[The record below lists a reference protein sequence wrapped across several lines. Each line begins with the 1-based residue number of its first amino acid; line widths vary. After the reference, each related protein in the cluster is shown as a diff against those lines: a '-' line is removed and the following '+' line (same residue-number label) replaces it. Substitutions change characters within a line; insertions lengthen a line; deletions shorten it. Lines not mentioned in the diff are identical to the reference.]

1 MKPRDIKII
10 QSVLEVIK
18 EPIKVTEI
26 YHKAKELFEKGE
38 ITNMF
43 DCGGETPHQSV
54 SSYIYTAL
62 NKGEELPFLKA
73 QEKPVLIALKDA
85 PKEPVL
91 SAEKISTPSVKIA
104 HERDLHPF
112 LTYMAINNE
121 NLKCY
126 TKTIFHE
133 ESSKSIKGMDRWL
146 YPDMVGVRFLHA
158 EWSNENL
165 IAFSKKFDTLPVKLV
180 SFELKK
186 EISVHNCRE
195 CYFQAISN
203 SSWAN
208 EGYLVGHHV
217 DTHNLKLMDLLK
229 RLHASFGIGVIDLRT
244 NEDKSAILLNAKYKE
259 KIDYTM
265 AQELSDKNKKFSGF
279 LKSVVDYDPDFPNRY
294 KDEFDEVKK
303 KEELYPITHNF
314 LFKNALSGF
323 VRAFQKPQIKR

>member
-1 MKPRDIKII
+1 MKPQDIEIV
-10 QSVLEVIK
+10 QSVLEITR
-18 EPIKVTEI
+18 PISPTEV
-26 YHKAKELFEKGE
+26 YDKAKELFEKGE
-38 ITNMF
+38 IEKMF
-43 DCGGETPHQSV
+43 DCGGKTPHQSV
-54 SSYIYTAL
+54 SAPIYKAL
-62 NKGEELPFLKA
+62 KKGEELPFFKV
-73 QEKPVLIALKDA
+73 QENPALIALKGTA
-85 PKEPVL
+85 KELGLNAQKP
-91 SAEKISTPSVKIA
+91 SAPSVKIA

-133 ESSKSIKGMDRWL
+133 ESSKSPKGMDRWL

-203 SSWAN
+203 SSN
-208 EGYLVGHHV
+208 EGYLVGCHI
-217 DTHNLKLMDLLK
+217 DTHNPQLMDLLK

-244 NEDKSAILLNAKYKE
+244 DEDKSTILLNAKYKE
-259 KIDYTM
+259 KIDYTV
-265 AQELSDKNKKFSGF
+265 ASELSAKNPKFSGF

-294 KDEFDEVKK
+294 KDEFDEIKK
-303 KEELYPITHNF
+303 KEELYPNPS
-314 LFKNALSGF
+314 LSF
-323 VRAFQKPQIKR
+323 

>member
-1 MKPRDIKII
+1 MKPQDVEIV
-10 QSVLEVIK
+10 QSVLEITG
-18 EPIKVTEI
+18 PIKPTEV
-26 YHKAKELFEKGE
+26 YDKAKELFEKGE

-43 DCGGETPHQSV
+43 DYGGNTPDRSV
-54 SSYIYTAL
+54 SASIYTAL

-73 QEKPVLIALKDA
+73 QEKPVLIALKSA
-85 PKEPVL
+85 AKEPGLNIEKPGVS
-91 SAEKISTPSVKIA
+91 SAKIA
-104 HERDLHPF
+104 HNEIMHERDLHPF
-112 LTYMAINNE
+112 LTYMAYYNE

-133 ESSKSIKGMDRWL
+133 ESVKSPKGTDRWL

-158 EWSNENL
+158 ELSNENL

-186 EISVHNCRE
+186 EISVNNCRE

-208 EGYLVGHHV
+208 EGYLVGRHI
-217 DTHNLKLMDLLK
+217 DTHNPQLMDLLK

-244 NEDKSAILLNAKYKE
+244 DENKSAILLNAKYKE
-259 KIDYTM
+259 KIDYTV
-265 AQELSDKNKKFSGF
+265 ALELSDKNPKFSGF

-294 KDEFDEVKK
+294 KDERGVI
-303 KEELYPITHNF
+303 P
-314 LFKNALSGF
+314 
-323 VRAFQKPQIKR
+323 

>member
-1 MKPRDIKII
+1 MKPRDVEIV
-10 QSVLEVIK
+10 QSVLEITG
-18 EPIKVTEI
+18 PIKVTEV
-26 YHKAKELFEKGE
+26 YDKAKELFEKGE
-38 ITNMF
+38 IAKMF
-43 DCGGETPHQSV
+43 DYGGKTPHQSV
-54 SSYIYTAL
+54 SAFIYTAL

-85 PKEPVL
+85 AKEPVL
-91 SAEKISTPSVKIA
+91 NMEKISVSSVKIAHNKIA

-112 LTYMAINNE
+112 LTYMAIHNE

-133 ESSKSIKGMDRWL
+133 ESVKSPKGMDRWL

-158 EWSNENL
+158 ELSNENL

-186 EISVHNCRE
+186 EISVNNCRE

-208 EGYLVGHHV
+208 EGYLVGRHI
-217 DTHNLKLMDLLK
+217 DTHNPQLMDLLK

-244 NEDKSAILLNAKYKE
+244 DEDKSAILLNAKYKE
-259 KIDYTM
+259 KIDYTV
-265 AQELSDKNKKFSGF
+265 ALELSDKNPKFSGF

-303 KEELYPITHNF
+303 KEELYPNSS
-314 LFKNALSGF
+314 LSF
-323 VRAFQKPQIKR
+323 

>member
-1 MKPRDIKII
+1 MKPRDIEII
-10 QSVLEVIK
+10 QSVLEITG
-18 EPIKVTEI
+18 PIKPTEV
-26 YHKAKELFEKGE
+26 YDKAKELFERGE
-38 ITNMF
+38 IANMF
-43 DCGGETPHQSV
+43 DYGGNTPHQSV
-54 SSYIYTAL
+54 SAFIYTAL
-62 NKGEELPFLKA
+62 SKGEEVPFLKA
-73 QEKPVLIALKDA
+73 QEKPVLIALKSTMN
-85 PKEPVL
+85 EPVL
-91 SAEKISTPSVKIA
+91 NTQKPSAPSVKIA

-133 ESSKSIKGMDRWL
+133 ESVKSPKGMDRWL

-158 EWSNENL
+158 ELSNENL

-186 EISVHNCRE
+186 EISANNCRE

-208 EGYLVGHHV
+208 EGYLVGRHI
-217 DTHNLKLMDLLK
+217 DTHNSKLMDLLK

-265 AQELSDKNKKFSGF
+265 AQELSEKNPKFSGF

-303 KEELYPITHNF
+303 KEELYPNPS
-314 LFKNALSGF
+314 LSF
-323 VRAFQKPQIKR
+323 

>member
-1 MKPRDIKII
+1 MKPQDIEII
-10 QSVLEVIK
+10 QSVLEITG
-18 EPIKVTEI
+18 PIKPTEV
-26 YHKAKELFEKGE
+26 YDKAKELFERGE
-38 ITNMF
+38 IANMF
-43 DCGGETPHQSV
+43 DCGGKTPHQSV
-54 SSYIYTAL
+54 SAYIYTAL
-62 NKGEELPFLKA
+62 SKGEELPFLKA
-73 QEKPVLIALKDA
+73 QEKPVLIALKGVA
-85 PKEPVL
+85 KEPVL
-91 SAEKISTPSVKIA
+91 NMEKISAPSAKIAHNKIA

-133 ESSKSIKGMDRWL
+133 ESMKSPKGTDRWL

-158 EWSNENL
+158 ELSNENL
-165 IAFSKKFDTLPVKLV
+165 IAFSKKFDTLPIKLV

-186 EISVHNCRE
+186 EISVNNCRE

-203 SSWAN
+203 SSN
-208 EGYLVGHHV
+208 EGYLVGRHI
-217 DTHNLKLMDLLK
+217 DTHNPQLMDLLK

-244 NEDKSAILLNAKYKE
+244 NEDKSAILLNAKHKE

-265 AQELSDKNKKFSGF
+265 ASELSAKNEKFSGF

-303 KEELYPITHNF
+303 KEELYPNPS
-314 LFKNALSGF
+314 LSF
-323 VRAFQKPQIKR
+323 

>member
-1 MKPRDIKII
+1 MKPRDIGIV
-10 QSVLEVIK
+10 QSVLENTG
-18 EPIKVTEI
+18 PIKPTEV
-26 YHKAKELFEKGE
+26 YDKAKELFEKGE
-38 ITNMF
+38 IANMF
-43 DCGGETPHQSV
+43 DCGGKTPHQSV
-54 SSYIYTAL
+54 SAYIYAAL
-62 NKGEELPFLKA
+62 NKGEELPFLKV
-73 QEKPVLIALKDA
+73 QEKPTLIALKGTA
-85 PKEPVL
+85 KELGLNAQKP
-91 SAEKISTPSVKIA
+91 SAPSVKIA
-104 HERDLHPF
+104 HNKITHERDLHPF
-112 LTYMAINNE
+112 LTYMAFHNE

-158 EWSNENL
+158 ELSNENL

-208 EGYLVGHHV
+208 EGYLVGRHV
-217 DTHNLKLMDLLK
+217 DTHNPQLMDLLK

-244 NEDKSAILLNAKYKE
+244 DEDKSAILLNAKYKE
-259 KIDYTM
+259 KIDYTV
-265 AQELSDKNKKFSGF
+265 ASELSDKNKKFSGF
-279 LKSVVDYDPDFPNRY
+279 LKSVVDYDPNHQHRY

-303 KEELYPITHNF
+303 KEKLYPN
-314 LFKNALSGF
+314 S
-323 VRAFQKPQIKR
+323 

>member
-1 MKPRDIKII
+1 MKPQDIEIV
-10 QSVLEVIK
+10 QSVLEITG
-18 EPIKVTEI
+18 PIKVTEI
-26 YHKAKELFEKGE
+26 YHKAQELFEKGE
-38 ITNMF
+38 IENMF

-62 NKGEELPFLKA
+62 SKGEELPFKKA
-73 QEKPVLIALKDA
+73 REKPTLIALKDA
-85 PKEPVL
+85 AKEPVL
-91 SAEKISTPSVKIA
+91 SIEKPSVPSAKIA
-104 HERDLHPF
+104 HNKITHERDLHPF
-112 LTYMAINNE
+112 LTYMAIHNE

-133 ESSKSIKGMDRWL
+133 ESLKSPKGMDRWL

-158 EWSNENL
+158 ELSNENL

-186 EISVHNCRE
+186 EISVNNCRE

-208 EGYLVGHHV
+208 EGYLVGHHI
-217 DTHNLKLMDLLK
+217 DTHNPKLMDLLK

-244 NEDKSAILLNAKYKE
+244 DENKSAILLNAKYKE
-259 KIDYTM
+259 KIDYTV
-265 AQELSDKNKKFSGF
+265 ALELSDKNKKFSGF
-279 LKSVVDYDPDFPNRY
+279 LKSVVDYDPNFPNRY

-303 KEELYPITHNF
+303 KEELYPNPS
-314 LFKNALSGF
+314 LSF
-323 VRAFQKPQIKR
+323 

>member
-1 MKPRDIKII
+1 MKPQDVEIV
-10 QSVLEVIK
+10 QSVLEITG
-18 EPIKVTEI
+18 PISPTEV
-26 YHKAKELFEKGE
+26 YDKAKELFEKGE

-43 DCGGETPHQSV
+43 DYGGKTPHQSV
-54 SSYIYTAL
+54 SASIYTAL

-73 QEKPVLIALKDA
+73 QEKPVLIALKSA
-85 PKEPVL
+85 TKEPVL
-91 SAEKISTPSVKIA
+91 NIEKPGVSSVKIAHNKIA

-133 ESSKSIKGMDRWL
+133 ESLKSPKGMDRWL

-165 IAFSKKFDTLPVKLV
+165 IAFSKKFDTLPIKLV

-186 EISVHNCRE
+186 EISVNNCRE

-203 SSWAN
+203 SSN
-208 EGYLVGHHV
+208 EGYLVGRHI
-217 DTHNLKLMDLLK
+217 DTHNPQLMDLLK

-244 NEDKSAILLNAKYKE
+244 DEDKSAILLNARYKE
-259 KIDYTM
+259 KIDYTV
-265 AQELSDKNKKFSGF
+265 ASELSAKNKKFSGF
-279 LKSVVDYDPDFPNRY
+279 LKSVVDYDPAHSYRY

-303 KEELYPITHNF
+303 KEELYPNPS
-314 LFKNALSGF
+314 LSF
-323 VRAFQKPQIKR
+323 

>member
-1 MKPRDIKII
+1 MKPQDIKII
-10 QSVLEVIK
+10 QSVLEIIK

-26 YHKAKELFEKGE
+26 YHKAQELFEKGE
-38 ITNMF
+38 IENMF
-43 DCGGETPHQSV
+43 DYGGNTPDQSV
-54 SSYIYTAL
+54 SASIYTAL

-73 QEKPVLIALKDA
+73 REKPVLIALKDA
-85 PKEPVL
+85 AKEPVL
-91 SAEKISTPSVKIA
+91 NAQKISAPGVKIA

-112 LTYMAINNE
+112 LTYMAFFNE

-133 ESSKSIKGMDRWL
+133 GSSKSPKGMDRWL

-158 EWSNENL
+158 ELSNENL

-186 EISVHNCRE
+186 EISVNNCRGRE

-208 EGYLVGHHV
+208 EGYLVGRHI
-217 DTHNLKLMDLLK
+217 DTHNPKLMDLLK

-259 KIDYTM
+259 KIDYTV
-265 AQELSDKNKKFSGF
+265 ALELSEKNEEFSGF
-279 LKSVVDYDPDFPNRY
+279 LKSVVDYDPKNQNRY
-294 KDEFDEVKK
+294 KDEFEPIKK
-303 KEELYPITHNF
+303 KEELYPN
-314 LFKNALSGF
+314 S
-323 VRAFQKPQIKR
+323 

>member
-1 MKPRDIKII
+1 MKPQDIGII

-18 EPIKVTEI
+18 EPIKVTEV

-38 ITNMF
+38 IENMF
-43 DCGGETPHQSV
+43 DYGGSTPNQSV
-54 SSYIYTAL
+54 NAFIYTAL
-62 NKGEELPFLKA
+62 KKGEDLPFLKT
-73 QEKPVLIALKDA
+73 QENPVLIALKDA

-91 SAEKISTPSVKIA
+91 NAQKSSIPSVKIA
-104 HERDLHPF
+104 HERNLHPF
-112 LTYMAINNE
+112 LTYMACYNE

-133 ESSKSIKGMDRWL
+133 GSLKSPKGMDRWL

-158 EWSNENL
+158 ELSNENL

-186 EISVHNCRE
+186 EISVNNCRE

-208 EGYLVGHHV
+208 EGYLVGHHIA
-217 DTHNLKLMDLLK
+217 THDPELMDLLK

-244 NEDKSAILLNAKYKE
+244 DEDKSTILLNAKYKE
-259 KIDYTM
+259 KIDYTV
-265 AQELSDKNKKFSGF
+265 ALELSEKNEEFSGF
-279 LKSVVDYDPDFPNRY
+279 LKSVVDYDPNHQHRY
-294 KDEFDEVKK
+294 KDEFDEIKK
-303 KEELYPITHNF
+303 KEELYPN
-314 LFKNALSGF
+314 S
-323 VRAFQKPQIKR
+323 

>member
-1 MKPRDIKII
+1 MKPQDIEIV
-10 QSVLEVIK
+10 QSVLEITG
-18 EPIKVTEI
+18 PISPTEV
-26 YHKAKELFEKGE
+26 YDKAKELFEKGE

-43 DCGGETPHQSV
+43 DCGGKTPHQSV
-54 SSYIYTAL
+54 SASIYTAL
-62 NKGEELPFLKA
+62 NKGEELPFKKA
-73 QEKPVLIALKDA
+73 REKPTLIALKSA
-85 PKEPVL
+85 AKEL
-91 SAEKISTPSVKIA
+91 GLNAQKISAPSTKIA

-133 ESSKSIKGMDRWL
+133 ESSKSPKGMDRWL

-208 EGYLVGHHV
+208 EGYLVGRHV
-217 DTHNLKLMDLLK
+217 DTHNPQLMDLLK

-265 AQELSDKNKKFSGF
+265 AQELSEKNPKFSGF
-279 LKSVVDYDPDFPNRY
+279 LKSVVDYDPKTQHRY
-294 KDEFDEVKK
+294 KDEFDEIKK
-303 KEELYPITHNF
+303 KEELYPNPS
-314 LFKNALSGF
+314 LSF
-323 VRAFQKPQIKR
+323 

>member
-1 MKPRDIKII
+1 MKPQDIEIV
-10 QSVLEVIK
+10 QSVLEMIK
-18 EPIKVTEI
+18 EPIKVTLV
-26 YHKAKELFEKGE
+26 YDKAKELFEKGE

-43 DCGGETPHQSV
+43 DYGGNTPHQSV
-54 SSYIYTAL
+54 SSLIYTAL
-62 NKGEELPFLKA
+62 NKGEELPFLKT
-73 QEKPVLIALKDA
+73 QEKPVLIALKSAAKELGLNAQKPSA
-85 PKEPVL
+85 PSV
-91 SAEKISTPSVKIA
+91 SSVKIA

-133 ESSKSIKGMDRWL
+133 ESLKSSKGMDRWL

-158 EWSNENL
+158 ELSNENL

-208 EGYLVGHHV
+208 EGYLVGRHI
-217 DTHNLKLMDLLK
+217 DTHNSQLMDLLK

-244 NEDKSAILLNAKYKE
+244 DEDKSAILLNAKYKE
-259 KIDYTM
+259 KIDYTV
-265 AQELSDKNKKFSGF
+265 ALELSAKNEKFSAF
-279 LKSVVDYDPDFPNRY
+279 LKSVVDYDPNHQHRY

-303 KEELYPITHNF
+303 KEELYPNPS
-314 LFKNALSGF
+314 LSF
-323 VRAFQKPQIKR
+323 

>member
-1 MKPRDIKII
+1 MKPQDIEIV
-10 QSVLEVIK
+10 QSVLEITG
-18 EPIKVTEI
+18 PISPTEV
-26 YHKAKELFEKGE
+26 YDKAKELFEKGE

-43 DCGGETPHQSV
+43 DYGGNTPHQSV
-54 SSYIYTAL
+54 SASIYTAL

-73 QEKPVLIALKDA
+73 QEKPVLIALKDVA
-85 PKEPVL
+85 KEPVL
-91 SAEKISTPSVKIA
+91 NTEKISVSSAKIA
-104 HERDLHPF
+104 HNKIMHEIMHERDLHPF
-112 LTYMAINNE
+112 LTYMAIHNE

-133 ESSKSIKGMDRWL
+133 ESVKSPKGTDRWL

-158 EWSNENL
+158 ELSNENL

-186 EISVHNCRE
+186 EISVNNCRE

-208 EGYLVGHHV
+208 EGYLVGRHI
-217 DTHNLKLMDLLK
+217 DTHNPQLMDLLK

-244 NEDKSAILLNAKYKE
+244 DEDKSAILLNAKYKE

-265 AQELSDKNKKFSGF
+265 AQELSAKNEKFSGF

-303 KEELYPITHNF
+303 KEELYPN
-314 LFKNALSGF
+314 S
-323 VRAFQKPQIKR
+323 

>member
-1 MKPRDIKII
+1 MKPQDIEIV
-10 QSVLEVIK
+10 QSVLEIIK
-18 EPIKVTEI
+18 EPIKVTLV
-26 YHKAKELFEKGE
+26 YDKAKELFEKGE

-43 DCGGETPHQSV
+43 DCGGKTPHQSV
-54 SSYIYTAL
+54 SASIYTAL
-62 NKGEELPFLKA
+62 NKSGELPFLKM
-73 QEKPVLIALKDA
+73 QENPVLIALKGA
-85 PKEPVL
+85 MNEPVL
-91 SAEKISTPSVKIA
+91 NTQKPSVPSVKIA

-133 ESSKSIKGMDRWL
+133 ESSKSPKGMDRWL

-186 EISVHNCRE
+186 EISVQNCRE
-195 CYFQAISN
+195 YYFQAISN
-203 SSWAN
+203 SSN
-208 EGYLVGHHV
+208 EGYLVGCHI
-217 DTHNLKLMDLLK
+217 DTHNPQLMDLLK

-244 NEDKSAILLNAKYKE
+244 DEDKSAILLNAKYKE
-259 KIDYTM
+259 KIDYTV
-265 AQELSDKNKKFSGF
+265 ASELSAKNEKFSGF
-279 LKSVVDYDPDFPNRY
+279 LKSVVDYDPNHQHRY

-303 KEELYPITHNF
+303 KEELYPNPS
-314 LFKNALSGF
+314 LSF
-323 VRAFQKPQIKR
+323 

>member
-1 MKPRDIKII
+1 MKPRDIEII
-10 QSVLEVIK
+10 QSVLEITG
-18 EPIKVTEI
+18 PISPTEV
-26 YHKAKELFEKGE
+26 YDKAKELFEKGE
-38 ITNMF
+38 IAKMF
-43 DCGGETPHQSV
+43 DYGGNTPHQSV
-54 SSYIYTAL
+54 SAYIYTAL
-62 NKGEELPFLKA
+62 NKGEELPFFKA
-73 QEKPVLIALKDA
+73 REKPTLIALKSA
-85 PKEPVL
+85 AKEPVL
-91 SAEKISTPSVKIA
+91 SIEKPSAPIAKIA

-112 LTYMAINNE
+112 LTYMAIHNE

-186 EISVHNCRE
+186 EISVNNCRE

-208 EGYLVGHHV
+208 EGYLVGRNI
-217 DTHNLKLMDLLK
+217 DTHNPQLMDLLK

-244 NEDKSAILLNAKYKE
+244 DEDKSAILLNAKYKE
-259 KIDYTM
+259 KIDYTV
-265 AQELSDKNKKFSGF
+265 ASELSAKNEKFSGF
-279 LKSVVDYDPDFPNRY
+279 LKSVVDYDPNHQHRY
-294 KDEFDEVKK
+294 KDEFDEIKK
-303 KEELYPITHNF
+303 RSWGLGGF
-314 LFKNALSGF
+314 LRG
-323 VRAFQKPQIKR
+323 

>member
-1 MKPRDIKII
+1 MKPQDIEIV
-10 QSVLEVIK
+10 QSVLEITG
-18 EPIKVTEI
+18 PIKVTLV
-26 YHKAKELFEKGE
+26 YDKAKELFEKGE
-38 ITNMF
+38 ITKMF

-62 NKGEELPFLKA
+62 KKGEELPFFKV
-73 QEKPVLIALKDA
+73 QENPTLIALKSTA
-85 PKEPVL
+85 KEL
-91 SAEKISTPSVKIA
+91 GLNAQKPSVKIT

-112 LTYMAINNE
+112 LTYMAFYNE

-133 ESSKSIKGMDRWL
+133 ESSKSPKGMDRWL

-208 EGYLVGHHV
+208 EGYLVGRHI
-217 DTHNLKLMDLLK
+217 DTHNPQLMDLLK

-259 KIDYTM
+259 KIDYTV
-265 AQELSDKNKKFSGF
+265 ASELSDKNKKFSGF
-279 LKSVVDYDPDFPNRY
+279 LKSDYDPNHPQRY

-303 KEELYPITHNF
+303 KEELYPNPS
-314 LFKNALSGF
+314 LSF
-323 VRAFQKPQIKR
+323 

>member
-1 MKPRDIKII
+1 MKPRDIGII

-38 ITNMF
+38 IESMF
-43 DCGGETPHQSV
+43 DYGGNTPDQSV
-54 SSYIYTAL
+54 SAAIYTAL
-62 NKGEELPFLKA
+62 NKGEDLPFLKV
-73 QEKPVLIALKDA
+73 QEKPVLIALKSVA
-85 PKEPVL
+85 KEPVL
-91 SAEKISTPSVKIA
+91 NAQKSSAPSVKIA
-104 HERDLHPF
+104 HERNLHPF
-112 LTYMAINNE
+112 LTYMAFFNE

-133 ESSKSIKGMDRWL
+133 ESSKSPKGMDRWL
-146 YPDMVGVRFLHA
+146 YPDMVGVRFLYA
-158 EWSNENL
+158 EWSNKNL

-186 EISVHNCRE
+186 EISVNNCRE

-208 EGYLVGHHV
+208 EGYLVGRHI
-217 DTHNLKLMDLLK
+217 DTHNPQLMDLLK

-244 NEDKSAILLNAKYKE
+244 DEDKSAILLNAKYKE
-259 KIDYTM
+259 KIDYTV
-265 AQELSDKNKKFSGF
+265 ALELSEKNPKFSGF
-279 LKSVVDYDPDFPNRY
+279 LKSVVDYDPNHQHRY

-303 KEELYPITHNF
+303 KEELYPN
-314 LFKNALSGF
+314 S
-323 VRAFQKPQIKR
+323 

>member
-1 MKPRDIKII
+1 MKPQDIEII
-10 QSVLEVIK
+10 QSVLEAIK

-26 YHKAKELFEKGE
+26 YDKAKELFEKGE

-43 DCGGETPHQSV
+43 DYGGNTPHQSV
-54 SSYIYTAL
+54 SSLIYTAL
-62 NKGEELPFLKA
+62 NKGEELPFFKV
-73 QEKPVLIALKDA
+73 QEKPVLIALKGA
-85 PKEPVL
+85 AKEPVL
-91 SAEKISTPSVKIA
+91 SAEKISAPSVKIV

-112 LTYMAINNE
+112 LTYMAFYNE

-133 ESSKSIKGMDRWL
+133 ESLKSPKGMDRWL

-158 EWSNENL
+158 ELSNENL

-208 EGYLVGHHV
+208 EGYLVGHHI
-217 DTHNLKLMDLLK
+217 DTHNPQLMDLLK

-244 NEDKSAILLNAKYKE
+244 DEDKSAILLNAKYKE
-259 KIDYTM
+259 KIDYTV
-265 AQELSDKNKKFSGF
+265 ALELSDKNPKFSGF
-279 LKSVVDYDPDFPNRY
+279 LKSVVDYDPNHQHRY

-303 KEELYPITHNF
+303 KEELYPNSS
-314 LFKNALSGF
+314 LSF
-323 VRAFQKPQIKR
+323 

>member
-1 MKPRDIKII
+1 MKPQDIEIV
-10 QSVLEVIK
+10 QSVLEITG
-18 EPIKVTEI
+18 PIKPTEV
-26 YHKAKELFEKGE
+26 YDKAKELFEKGE

-43 DCGGETPHQSV
+43 DCGGNTPHQSV

-62 NKGEELPFLKA
+62 NKGKELPFLKT
-73 QEKPVLIALKDA
+73 QENPVLIALKSA
-85 PKEPVL
+85 AKEPVL
-91 SAEKISTPSVKIA
+91 NAQKPSTPSFKTMP
-104 HERDLHPF
+104 ERKLHSF
-112 LTYMAINNE
+112 LTYMAFFNE

-133 ESSKSIKGMDRWL
+133 GSLKSPKGMDRWL

-158 EWSNENL
+158 ELSNENL

-186 EISVHNCRE
+186 EISVNNCRE

-208 EGYLVGHHV
+208 EGYLVGHHI
-217 DTHNLKLMDLLK
+217 DTHNPKLMDLLK

-244 NEDKSAILLNAKYKE
+244 DEDKSAILLNAKYKE
-259 KIDYTM
+259 KIDYTV
-265 AQELSDKNKKFSGF
+265 ALELSEKNEEFSGF
-279 LKSVVDYDPDFPNRY
+279 LKSVVDYDPKNQNRY

-303 KEELYPITHNF
+303 KEELYPNPS
-314 LFKNALSGF
+314 LSF
-323 VRAFQKPQIKR
+323 

>member
-1 MKPRDIKII
+1 MKPRDIEII
-10 QSVLEVIK
+10 QSVLEAIK

-26 YHKAKELFEKGE
+26 YDKAKELFEEGKIE
-38 ITNMF
+38 NMF
-43 DCGGETPHQSV
+43 DYGGNTPDLSV
-54 SSYIYTAL
+54 SASIYTAL
-62 NKGEELPFLKA
+62 KKGEELPFKKV
-73 QEKPVLIALKDA
+73 QENPVLIVLKSA
-85 PKEPVL
+85 MNEPVL
-91 SAEKISTPSVKIA
+91 NTEKPSAPSTKIA

-112 LTYMAINNE
+112 LTYMAFGNE

-158 EWSNENL
+158 ELSNENL

-180 SFELKK
+180 SFELKR

-208 EGYLVGHHV
+208 EGYLVGHHIN
-217 DTHNLKLMDLLK
+217 THDLKLMDLLK
-229 RLHASFGIGVIDLRT
+229 RLHGSFGIGVIDLRT
-244 NEDKSAILLNAKYKE
+244 DEDKSAILLNAKYRE
-259 KIDYTM
+259 KIDYFV
-265 AQELSDKNKKFSGF
+265 ALELSEKNEKFSAF
-279 LKSVVDYDPDFPNRY
+279 LKSVVDYDPNHQHRY

-303 KEELYPITHNF
+303 KEELYPNPS
-314 LFKNALSGF
+314 LSF
-323 VRAFQKPQIKR
+323 

>member
-1 MKPRDIKII
+1 MKPQDVEIV
-10 QSVLEVIK
+10 QSVLEITG
-18 EPIKVTEI
+18 PISPTEV
-26 YHKAKELFEKGE
+26 YDKAKELFEKGE

-43 DCGGETPHQSV
+43 DYGGNTPDRSV
-54 SSYIYTAL
+54 SASIYTAL
-62 NKGEELPFLKA
+62 NKGEEVPFLKA
-73 QEKPVLIALKDA
+73 QEKPVLIALKSA
-85 PKEPVL
+85 TKEPVL
-91 SAEKISTPSVKIA
+91 NAEKISVSSAKIVHNKIM

-112 LTYMAINNE
+112 LTYMAFHNE

-133 ESSKSIKGMDRWL
+133 ESLKSPKGMDRWL

-158 EWSNENL
+158 ELSNENL

-186 EISVHNCRE
+186 EISVNNCRE

-203 SSWAN
+203 SSN
-208 EGYLVGHHV
+208 EGYLVGRHI
-217 DTHNLKLMDLLK
+217 DTHNPQLMDLLK

-244 NEDKSAILLNAKYKE
+244 DEDKSAILLNAKYKE
-259 KIDYTM
+259 KIDYTV
-265 AQELSDKNKKFSGF
+265 ALELSEKNPKFSGF

-303 KEELYPITHNF
+303 KEELYPNPS
-314 LFKNALSGF
+314 LSF
-323 VRAFQKPQIKR
+323 

>member
-1 MKPRDIKII
+1 MKPQDIEII
-10 QSVLEVIK
+10 QSVLEITG
-18 EPIKVTEI
+18 PIKVTLV
-26 YHKAKELFEKGE
+26 YDKAKELFEKGK
-38 ITNMF
+38 ITKMF
-43 DCGGETPHQSV
+43 DYGGNTPHQSV
-54 SSYIYTAL
+54 SAPIYTAL
-62 NKGEELPFLKA
+62 NKGEELPFLKT
-73 QEKPVLIALKDA
+73 QEKPVLIALKSTMN
-85 PKEPVL
+85 EPVL
-91 SAEKISTPSVKIA
+91 NTQKPSAPSVKIA

-133 ESSKSIKGMDRWL
+133 ESVKSPKGMDRWL

-158 EWSNENL
+158 ELSNENL

-186 EISVHNCRE
+186 EISANNCRE

-208 EGYLVGHHV
+208 EGYLVGRHI
-217 DTHNLKLMDLLK
+217 DTHNSKLMDLLK

-244 NEDKSAILLNAKYKE
+244 NEDKSATLLNAKYKE

-265 AQELSDKNKKFSGF
+265 AQELSEKNPKFSGF

-303 KEELYPITHNF
+303 KEELYPNPS
-314 LFKNALSGF
+314 LSF
-323 VRAFQKPQIKR
+323 

>member
-1 MKPRDIKII
+1 MKPQDIEII
-10 QSVLEVIK
+10 QSVLEITG
-18 EPIKVTEI
+18 PIKVTEI
-26 YHKAKELFEKGE
+26 YDKAKELFEKGE
-38 ITNMF
+38 IERMF

-62 NKGEELPFLKA
+62 KKGEELPFFKVQENPALIDLKSA
-73 QEKPVLIALKDA
+73 MN
-85 PKEPVL
+85 EPVL
-91 SAEKISTPSVKIA
+91 NTQKPSAKIA
-104 HERDLHPF
+104 HNKIMHERDLHPF
-112 LTYMAINNE
+112 LTYMAYYNE

-133 ESSKSIKGMDRWL
+133 ESVKSPKGTDRWL

-186 EISVHNCRE
+186 EISVNNCRE

-208 EGYLVGHHV
+208 EGYLVGRHI
-217 DTHNLKLMDLLK
+217 DTHNPQLMDLLK

-265 AQELSDKNKKFSGF
+265 ASELSAKNEKFSGF
-279 LKSVVDYDPDFPNRY
+279 LKSVVDYDPNHPQRY

-303 KEELYPITHNF
+303 KEELYPNPS
-314 LFKNALSGF
+314 LSF
-323 VRAFQKPQIKR
+323 